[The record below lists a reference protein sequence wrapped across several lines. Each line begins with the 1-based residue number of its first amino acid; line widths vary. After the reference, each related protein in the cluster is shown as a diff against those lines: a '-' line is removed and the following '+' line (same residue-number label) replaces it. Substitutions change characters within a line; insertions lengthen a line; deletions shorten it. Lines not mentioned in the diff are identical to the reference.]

1 MGSPEFAKQREFTAR
16 HAVRQ
21 LGLGPEAFPLWV
33 SVYFV
38 IRDAPPLGTGVADP
52 LAPTLVQVLD
62 HFEFRSLEEVR
73 P

>member
-1 MGSPEFAKQREFTAR
+1 MSTPRTREFTAR

-33 SVYFV
+33 SLYYQ
-38 IRDAPPLGTGVADP
+38 IKATPPPGTTAVADP
-52 LAPTLVQVLD
+52 MAPPRIQMIERYQ
-62 HFEFRSLEEVR
+62 FASMKEVR